1 MNEDLLK
8 YNMTAARPLPGQS
21 LTDDPED
28 RGDWENP
35 PEFTSVEKASEY
47 LFDYIIEDE
56 RYEGFMDSLENGFT
70 IMELSQII
78 LFDGFRKGKWNPD
91 LMLLLIEPTAY
102 MLMGLAERVN
112 IDYDVDED
120 DPEDQEYNI
129 RATLSKA
136 RVDKLNKAVGKADT
150 KMPENLKEK
159 LEEVPEAKSLLE
171 K

>member
-1 MNEDLLK
+1 
-8 YNMTAARPLPGQS
+8 
-21 LTDDPED
+21 
-28 RGDWENP
+28 
-35 PEFTSVEKASEY
+35 
-47 LFDYIIEDE
+47 
-56 RYEGFMDSLENGFT
+56 
-70 IMELSQII
+70 
-78 LFDGFRKGKWNPD
+78 
-91 LMLLLIEPTAY
+91 MLLLIEPTAY

-136 RVDKLNKAVGKADT
+136 KVDKLNKAVGKADT

-159 LEEVPEAKSLLE
+159 LEKVPEAKSLLE

>member
-70 IMELSQII
+70 MESRLNVASYRAYC
-78 LFDGFRKGKWNPD
+78 LYVNGVSRKS
-91 LMLLLIEPTAY
+91 
-102 MLMGLAERVN
+102 
-112 IDYDVDED
+112 
-120 DPEDQEYNI
+120 EY
-129 RATLSKA
+129 
-136 RVDKLNKAVGKADT
+136 
-150 KMPENLKEK
+150 
-159 LEEVPEAKSLLE
+159 
-171 K
+171 